1 MRPTCRRDLP
11 AVGVDGLTLGSA
23 LGPAAISLTSVAA
36 PSLGSIATSLVGG
49 TMIAVSVAK
58 YAPQIRRIV
67 RSRSVQG
74 LAPAAYYGD
83 SLVFLTKSAYHFR
96 RGHPASAWVELMVL
110 FAQNAAIVGLL
121 HKYREPLPGVKTST
135 SMLVARDIAAFSAFI
150 FCLAHVPDRCLPF
163 LSVFT
168 APLLVTSY
176 SAQFRTNLRRK
187 STGQLSRGTVM
198 LRLFGSS
205 VRCITTI
212 TQLGGDLPVLLNHLI
227 GIGGCSL
234 LLGQIRWYNR
244 IEAAAETDAENAAK
258 LVVDLP
264 PKQMAL
270 SMSSATLIWRSL
282 GGFETEEKA
291 TPSKRKLRAAFRRL
305 DKDNSGLI
313 TTEELASALAVSN
326 PEVSKETAQRMIF
339 FASLDKQSETTFT
352 SVDFDDFEAIM
363 TSCGIQ
369 CE

>member
-1 MRPTCRRDLP
+1 
-11 AVGVDGLTLGSA
+11 
-23 LGPAAISLTSVAA
+23 
-36 PSLGSIATSLVGG
+36 
-49 TMIAVSVAK
+49 MIAVSVAK

-83 SLVFLTKSAYHFR
+83 SLVFLTKSAYHYR

-121 HKYREPLPGVKTST
+121 HKYRVPQPGVKTST
-135 SMLVARDIAAFSAFI
+135 ASLVARDVAAFAAFI

-168 APLLVTSY
+168 APLLVASY

-187 STGQLSRGTVM
+187 STGQLSQGTVM

-234 LLGQIRWYNR
+234 LLGQIGWYNR
-244 IEAAAETDAENAAK
+244 LEAAAAETDTENAAK
-258 LVVDLP
+258 LVVALP
-264 PKQMAL
+264 RKEMAL
-270 SMSSATLIWRSL
+270 SMSSATLMWRSL

-326 PEVSKETAQRMIF
+326 PEVSIETAQRMIF